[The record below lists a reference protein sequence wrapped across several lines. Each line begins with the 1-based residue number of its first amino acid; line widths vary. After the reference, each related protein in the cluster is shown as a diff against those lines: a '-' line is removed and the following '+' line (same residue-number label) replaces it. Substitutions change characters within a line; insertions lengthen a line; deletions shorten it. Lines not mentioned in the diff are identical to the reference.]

1 MSTKRKSID
10 TSAKRVDSIDMSLRQ
25 LRARARDL
33 NIPRYARMQRAEL
46 IWCIAAH
53 EEYDARD
60 DGEKSYG
67 VGVQAMRKKMGGVK

>member
-1 MSTKRKSID
+1 MQAD
-10 TSAKRVDSIDMSLRQ
+10 QSLRQ

-60 DGEKSYG
+60 DGEKSYVAG
-67 VGVQAMRKKMGGVK
+67 VRAMRKKLEGAK